1 MYTCLLLVMILSS
14 CNLPGYT
21 NLSTQTIDGNVSA
34 TSNLAIV
41 SVDLTRTPTQTLSP
55 IRTPVTTLSPTSTPL
70 PPDTPVW
77 LAYDYVCE
85 LTAGG
90 STMKMNLAWYDRSE
104 SEDGY
109 NVYRNGKV
117 IAILEPNSTYYA
129 DVSFVAIG
137 KTLSYTVEAFNV
149 NWKTNTSTITYGCQ

>member
-1 MYTCLLLVMILSS
+1 
-14 CNLPGYT
+14 
-21 NLSTQTIDGNVSA
+21 
-34 TSNLAIV
+34 
-41 SVDLTRTPTQTLSP
+41 
-55 IRTPVTTLSPTSTPL
+55 
-70 PPDTPVW
+70 
-77 LAYDYVCE
+77 
-85 LTAGG
+85 
-90 STMKMNLAWYDRSE
+90 MKMNLAWYDRSE

-117 IAILEPNSTYYA
+117 IAILEPNSAYYA